1 MDETLTI
8 LIVDDDEI
16 DRKAVRRALRAAGLA
31 LMVEEVAD
39 SAAALAALEQR
50 PFDCV
55 FLDYRLPD
63 RDGLAVLHAIR
74 ARGLLVPVVVLTGQG
89 DERLAV
95 ELMKAGASDYLSKG
109 TLTPETLT
117 QALRSAIRVQRAE
130 ASAAQATRALSASV
144 ERLRFLSEAS
154 RLLAS
159 SLDAPVILSALARLV
174 VQNMADWCEV
184 DVVADDGSIQRLVIA
199 AADPEHEAQIP
210 ELQQMPLLDA
220 EVPGTAAAV
229 IAEGKPLLLDGLHP
243 EHLAHL
249 NSQCR
254 AQTERFAISGLLI
267 VPLCVRGRV
276 MGALTLAL
284 THGRRFSPEDLELA
298 EDLANRTAVAVDNAR
313 LYHEAREAVRL
324 RDVFLSVA
332 SHELKTPLT
341 SLFGNAQLLQ
351 RRLARQNSL
360 NERDQ
365 RTLQVL
371 VEQANRLNKMITALL
386 DISRLQTGQFSIQ
399 REPVDLCAL
408 VVRLAEELRPA
419 LDQHTISV
427 GCDGATLPVIGD
439 ELRLEQVLHNLIQN
453 AIKYSPQGGAIK
465 VHMARRGQQAAV
477 AVIDRGIGIPADA
490 LPHLFSRFY
499 RAHNVQE
506 QQISGIGLG
515 LYVVSE
521 IVALHGGSVEVVS
534 EEGSGST
541 FTIFLPLA
549 GEAETELEACARE
562 A

>member
-16 DRKAVRRALRAAGLA
+16 DRKAVRRALRVAGLA
-31 LMVEEVAD
+31 LVVEEAAD

-63 RDGLAVLHAIR
+63 RDGLAVLQAIR

-109 TLTPETLT
+109 TLTPESLA
-117 QALRSAIRVQRAE
+117 QALRSAIRIQRAE
-130 ASAAQATRALSASV
+130 ASAARATRALSASV
-144 ERLRFLSEAS
+144 ERLHFLAEAS

-184 DVVADDGSIQRLVIA
+184 DVVADDGSLQRLVIA
-199 AADPEHEAQIP
+199 ATDPTHEALIP
-210 ELQQMPLLDA
+210 ALQELPLLGAD
-220 EVPGTAAAV
+220 VPGTPASV
-229 IAEGKPLLLDGLHP
+229 IASGRPLLLDGLHP
-243 EHLAHL
+243 EHMACLDAER
-249 NSQCR
+249 R
-254 AQTERFAISGLLI
+254 AQTECFAISGLLI
-267 VPLCVRGRV
+267 VPLSVRGRV
-276 MGALTLAL
+276 LGALTLAA
-284 THGRRFSPEDLELA
+284 THGRHFSTEDLVLA
-298 EDLANRTAVAVDNAR
+298 EDLAYRTAVAVDNAR

-351 RRLARQNSL
+351 RRLTRQGGLS
-360 NERDQ
+360 ERDQ
-365 RTLQVL
+365 RTLYVL

-408 VVRLAEELRPA
+408 VLRLAEELRPA

-427 GCDGATLPVIGD
+427 SANRSPLPVIGD

-453 AIKYSPQGGAIK
+453 AIKYSPQGGAIE
-465 VHMARRGQQAAV
+465 VCLERRGQQATV

-499 RAHNVQE
+499 RANNVQD

-521 IVALHGGSVEVVS
+521 IVALHGGSVTVVS
-534 EEGSGST
+534 EEGNGST

-549 GEAETELEACARE
+549 DQTVTPLATCAHEA
-562 A
+562 